1 MISYSREL
9 RRQRDIYDVLMQSNP
24 CVDDNNEIYEQSN
37 FFKDQIELPELDRAL
52 NTLNRRYRY
61 ILFARAVEGRSFEEI
76 GAELGL
82 DYKGVAAIYYRAR
95 NKIRKEM
102 GEKYEFWASDD
113 SLQSRKQKGAG
124 DHFSYVYLRVKSS

>member
-1 MISYSREL
+1 MSIF
-9 RRQRDIYDVLMQSNP
+9 SNTEDA
-24 CVDDNNEIYEQSN
+24 VMASLKKSNGYEIYEQSN

-102 GEKYEFWASDD
+102 GEKYEF
-113 SLQSRKQKGAG
+113 
-124 DHFSYVYLRVKSS
+124 

>member
-1 MISYSREL
+1 MTPKDDSKTVSDHVLIRFIAYLCKSLNDTMISYSREL
-9 RRQRDIYDVLMQSNP
+9 RRQRDIYNVLMQSNP

-102 GEKYEFWASDD
+102 GEKYEF
-113 SLQSRKQKGAG
+113 
-124 DHFSYVYLRVKSS
+124 